1 MDAERLDYLRRQ
13 RVNVEELGEIG
24 NILIEK
30 AELGITPIF
39 RKGEAIA
46 MVIEINAFDREW
58 EFKGEPK
65 NQEDDASYEELVRY
79 LDEQNAETGRTT
91 E

>member
-30 AELGITPIF
+30 AELGIAPIF

>member
-30 AELGITPIF
+30 AKLGITPIF

-46 MVIEINAFDREW
+46 MVIEIDAFDREW
-58 EFKGEPK
+58 ELKGEPK
-65 NQEDDASYEELVRY
+65 NRGSDADDEKLLKY
-79 LDEQNAETGRTT
+79 LNEPNAETGRTT
-91 E
+91 K